1 MAAMGITGTTRLC
14 FVLGHPVAHSLSPAM
29 HNAGFAALGLPF
41 VYLPWAV
48 PPEGLAAAAAAFRAM
63 ENFAGAN
70 VTVPH
75 KERIRA
81 FLDALSP
88 EAEAVGAV
96 NTVVPR
102 DGLLVGHNTD
112 GGGFVA
118 SLREEKGVDPRG
130 ARVLLIG
137 AGGGAKG
144 VAYALAAHGAAEITV
159 ANRSAGR
166 AEGLVGGLAT
176 QFPGCQFLALA
187 LQSPKLAE
195 AVRSADV
202 LINAT
207 SVGLIPGETLPLD
220 LEGLGPT
227 TLVCDVIYRPPETAL
242 LRAARE
248 RGCRVLNGLGML
260 LHQGAAAFQLFT
272 GAAPPL
278 DAMRAGLARGFAGS

>member
-1 MAAMGITGTTRLC
+1 
-14 FVLGHPVAHSLSPAM
+14 
-29 HNAGFAALGLPF
+29 
-41 VYLPWAV
+41 
-48 PPEGLAAAAAAFRAM
+48 
-63 ENFAGAN
+63 
-70 VTVPH
+70 
-75 KERIRA
+75 RIRA
-81 FLDALSP
+81 SLDALSP

-96 NTVVPR
+96 NTVIPR
-102 DGLLVGHNTD
+102 DGRLVGHNTD
-112 GGGFVA
+112 GAGFVA
-118 SLREEKGVDPRG
+118 SLREEQGVDPRG

-159 ANRSAGR
+159 ANRSPGR
-166 AEGLVGGLAT
+166 AEGLLGVLAAY
-176 QFPGCQFLALA
+176 FPKCQFLALA
-187 LQSPKLAE
+187 LQSPRLAE

-220 LEGLGPT
+220 LEGLRPT

-248 RGCRVLNGLGML
+248 RGCRVFNGLGML

-272 GAAPPL
+272 GAAPPV
-278 DAMRAGLARGFAGS
+278 DAMRAGLARGLAGS